1 MEEGIFEGLKV
12 LDCASFIAAPAAA
25 TVLSDF
31 GAEVIKI
38 EPPGSGDPYRN
49 LPNLPGYPRSQH
61 NFAWLLES
69 RNKRSL
75 ALDLTKPEGQAVLHR
90 LVAEAD
96 VFITNFPPAVRGR
109 LGMTYA
115 ELAPLNERLIYAS
128 FTGYGE
134 KGEEANKPGFDSN
147 AYWARSGLMD
157 LVRADTDTTPA
168 RSVAGMGDH
177 PCAMALYGAI
187 VTALYKRERTG
198 KGSHVSSNLMA
209 NGIWANGVLAQ
220 AKLCGAK
227 FGERRP
233 RERALNAVTNHYKC
247 RDGRWIILSL
257 LNEERQWPA
266 LARCLGREDFI
277 TDARFATKPDRH
289 ARSLELIRI
298 FDEIFATRDLA
309 EWRKMLDGN
318 GLVFGVVGI
327 LDDIPDDRQ
336 MIDNDVLVPFEDDTM
351 LTVNSPIWVDGS
363 HEGHAAASARTSAS
377 TATRCCA
384 RPAMTRPRSRS
395 CERRARWREA
405 RLAHV
410 RGAACD
416 RLDHAASLPTV
427 ETDSRKMRQLLRHEA
442 TASDCGSAPSRRR
455 QGR

>member
-1 MEEGIFEGLKV
+1 MEDGIFEGLKV
-12 LDCASFIAAPAAA
+12 LDCASFTGAPAAS
-25 TVLSDF
+25 TVSSDF
-31 GAEVIKI
+31 GAKVIKI

-49 LPNLPGYPRSQH
+49 LPNLPGYPHSPH
-61 NFAWLLES
+61 NFAWMLES

-75 ALDLTKPEGQAVLHR
+75 ALDLSKPEGQAVLYR

-96 VFITNFPPAVRGR
+96 VFITNFPPPVRGR
-109 LGMTYA
+109 LGVTYA

-157 LVRADTDTTPA
+157 LARADEKTTPA

-209 NGIWANGVLAQ
+209 NGIWANGILAQ
-220 AKLCGAK
+220 AKLVGAK

-233 RERALNAVTNHYKC
+233 RERALNAVTNHYRCK
-247 RDGRWIILSL
+247 DGRWLILSL
-257 LNEERQWPA
+257 LNEERQWPT
-266 LARCLGREDFI
+266 LARCLGREDLV
-277 TDARFATKPDRH
+277 TDPRFVTRADRH

-298 FDEIFATRDLA
+298 FDEIFATKELA
-309 EWRKMLDGN
+309 EWRTILAGN

-327 LDDIPDDRQ
+327 LDDIPGDKQ
-336 MIDNDVLVPFEDDTM
+336 MIENEVLVPFEDDTM
-351 LTVNSPIWVDGS
+351 LTVNSPIWIDGS
-363 HEGHAAASARTSAS
+363 KKVK
-377 TATRCCA
+377 
-384 RPAMTRPRSRS
+384 P
-395 CERRARWREA
+395 RRAPGIGEHSGEGLREGGYA
-405 RLAHV
+405 R
-410 RGAACD
+410 
-416 RLDHAASLPTV
+416 
-427 ETDSRKMRQLLRHEA
+427 
-442 TASDCGSAPSRRR
+442 
-455 QGR
+455 

>member
-1 MEEGIFEGLKV
+1 MENGIFAGLKV

-49 LPNLPGYPRSQH
+49 LPNLPGYPHSEH
-61 NFAWLLES
+61 NYAWLLEG

-75 ALDLTKPEGQAVLHR
+75 ALDLGKPEARIVLHR

-96 VFITNFPPAVRGR
+96 VFITNFPPQVRQR
-109 LGMTYA
+109 LGITYA

-157 LVRADTDTTPA
+157 LVRADEKTTPA

-177 PCAMALYGAI
+177 PCAMALYSAI
-187 VTALYKRERTG
+187 VTALYKREKTG
-198 KGSHVSSNLMA
+198 RGSQVRSNLMA
-209 NGIWANGVLAQ
+209 NGVWASGVLAQ
-220 AKLCGAK
+220 AKLCGAR
-227 FGERRP
+227 FEERRP

-257 LNEERQWPA
+257 LNEERQWPV
-266 LARCLGREDFI
+266 LAKCLGREDLI
-277 TDARFATKPDRH
+277 ADPRFVTRAERH
-289 ARSLELIRI
+289 ARSLELIGI
-298 FDEIFATRDLA
+298 FDQVFASKDLA
-309 EWRKMLDGN
+309 QWRQILDGN

-327 LDDIPDDRQ
+327 LDDIPTDRQ
-336 MIDNDVLVPFEDDTM
+336 MIENDVLVPFEGDDM
-351 LTVNSPIWVDGS
+351 LTINSPIWIDGS
-363 HEGHAAASARTSAS
+363 DKQK
-377 TATRCCA
+377 
-384 RPAMTRPRSRS
+384 PRHPPKIGQHSD
-395 CERRARWREA
+395 EVLREA
-405 RLAHV
+405 GFDTAEISRL
-410 RGAACD
+410 R
-416 RLDHAASLPTV
+416 ASGTV
-427 ETDSRKMRQLLRHEA
+427 A
-442 TASDCGSAPSRRR
+442 
-455 QGR
+455 

>member
-1 MEEGIFEGLKV
+1 MENGIFEGLKV

-31 GAEVIKI
+31 GADVIKI

-49 LPNLPGYPRSQH
+49 LPNLPGYPVSPH
-61 NFAWLLES
+61 NYAWMLES
-69 RNKRSL
+69 RNKKSL
-75 ALDLTKPEGQAVLHR
+75 ALDLGKPEGQQVLRR
-90 LVAEAD
+90 LAGSAD
-96 VFITNFPPAVRGR
+96 VFITNFPPAVRQR
-109 LGMTYA
+109 LGITYD
-115 ELAPLNERLIYAS
+115 ELSPLNERLIYAS

-157 LVRADTDTTPA
+157 LVRADLDTTPA

-209 NGIWANGVLAQ
+209 NGIWASGVLAQ

-227 FGERRP
+227 FQERRP

-266 LARCLGREDFI
+266 LARCIGREEFVSDP
-277 TDARFATKPDRH
+277 RFATKADRH
-289 ARSLELIRI
+289 ARSLELIKI
-298 FDEIFATRDLA
+298 FDEIFASKDLA
-309 EWRKMLDGN
+309 EWRKLLDGN

-327 LDDIPDDRQ
+327 LDDIPGDRQ
-336 MIDNDVLVPFEDDTM
+336 MLENDVLVPFEGDGM
-351 LTVNSPIWVDGS
+351 LTINSPIWVDGS
-363 HEGHAAASARTSAS
+363 AKKQPRHPPGIGEHSDEVLRAAGYDDAAIKRL
-377 TATRCCA
+377 
-384 RPAMTRPRSRS
+384 
-395 CERRARWREA
+395 RAA
-405 RLAHV
+405 
-410 RGAACD
+410 G
-416 RLDHAASLPTV
+416 TV
-427 ETDSRKMRQLLRHEA
+427 A
-442 TASDCGSAPSRRR
+442 
-455 QGR
+455 